1 LAQANTAFR
10 LLRIIKRARLVHLR
24 DVDLITRKKS
34 SANRPNEIADL
45 NRNPDRGDETML
57 TKSKL
62 ILAAAL
68 VLGTTSGALADAQ
81 FDVDIYRP
89 AVQNNLSAYAQ
100 APAQIR
106 RGNGPTTV
114 KPHTPAEKLWFE
126 RASART

>member
-1 LAQANTAFR
+1 M
-10 LLRIIKRARLVHLR
+10 
-24 DVDLITRKKS
+24 S
-34 SANRPNEIADL
+34 
-45 NRNPDRGDETML
+45 

-68 VLGTTSGALADAQ
+68 VLATTSGALADAR

-89 AVQNNLSAYAQ
+89 VVQDDLSAYAH

-106 RGNGPTTV
+106 RNNGATTV
-114 KPHTPAEKLWFE
+114 KPHTLEEKLWFE